1 MPEQTATSMSERL
14 RYSGWFVGITH
25 VLPIRVYYE
34 DTDISGI
41 VYHANYLRY
50 FERGR
55 SEFLRLAG
63 IHHMVMLANSEPIAW
78 TIRKIDID
86 YAKAARLDDEL
97 EVHTRYT
104 AMSGARLAA
113 IQVVKRAGAE
123 LVSAKVEAAI
133 INMDGKPRRIPEDV
147 RAKLQPYLA
156 AEGGPLA

>member
-1 MPEQTATSMSERL
+1 MSERL
-14 RYSGWFVGITH
+14 RYSGWFNGITH
-25 VLPIRVYYE
+25 ILPIRVYYE

-63 IHHMVMLANSEPIAW
+63 IHHMVMLANDEPIAW
-78 TIRKIDID
+78 TIRKIDVD

-97 EVHTRYT
+97 EVHTRFT

-113 IQVVKRAGAE
+113 AQIVKRAGVD

-133 INMDGKPRRIPEDV
+133 ITMQGKPRRIPADV
-147 RAKLQPYLA
+147 RDKMQPYLA
-156 AEGGPLA
+156 AEGGPPA

>member
-1 MPEQTATSMSERL
+1 MSMSERL
-14 RYSGWFVGITH
+14 RYSGWFNGITH
-25 VLPIRVYYE
+25 VFPVRVYYE

-63 IHHMVMLANSEPIAW
+63 IRHMVMLANAEPIAW

-86 YAKAARLDDEL
+86 YGRAARLDDEL
-97 EVHTRYT
+97 EVHTRFT
-104 AMSGARLAA
+104 TMSGARLAA
-113 IQVVKRAGAE
+113 AQVVKRAGDD

-133 INMDGKPRRIPEDV
+133 ITMAGKPRRIPEEV